1 MSNEEIMEKII
12 SELKELAFTDFSRI
26 AHTMDSERHADFI
39 RQLAEYESFFPCIA
53 QVKAVKDGV
62 EIKFYDKLKA
72 IELLAKFIQ
81 QQDKN
86 DASGDFD
93 NLISVLQGRAEQIW
107 KGGDTD

>member
-1 MSNEEIMEKII
+1 MSNDEIMEKII

-26 AHTMDSERHADFI
+26 ARTMNSERHADFI
-39 RQLAEYESFFPCIA
+39 RQLAEYESFFPGIA
-53 QVKAVKDGV
+53 QVKAIKDGV

-72 IELLAKFIQ
+72 IELLAKFIK
-81 QQDKN
+81 QQDGD

-93 NLISVLQGRAEQIW
+93 NLISVLQSRAGQIW